1 MKGTGKIYWNEDNTR
16 WQDLYVQLGASVSAE
31 FKNIGIQL
39 WGKNL
44 TGTRYHTFYF
54 MSMGNEFVQRGKPW
68 QIGATLRFNI
78 N

>member
-16 WQDLYVQLGASVSAE
+16 WQDFYVQLGASVSAE

-44 TGTRYHTFYF
+44 TGTRYHTFY
-54 MSMGNEFVQRGKPW
+54 SCLWATNSCNAVNRG
-68 QIGATLRFNI
+68 R
-78 N
+78 